1 MNPDALSPRS
11 EPVVVVAARSREA
24 IEPRRQKGG
33 RPSCRAAALPATV
46 AKRACAPMGPSGS
59 VFSFS
64 FKPYSL
70 NFKVSL
76 QASTF
81 IFSPQ
86 TASSLWYLGTCD
98 DDADDDDNMDED
110 NDDEDNENE
119 DANDDPDDIDD
130 DRGISA

>member
-1 MNPDALSPRS
+1 
-11 EPVVVVAARSREA
+11 
-24 IEPRRQKGG
+24 
-33 RPSCRAAALPATV
+33 
-46 AKRACAPMGPSGS
+46 MGPSGS

-76 QASTF
+76 QTSTF

-98 DDADDDDNMDED
+98 DDADDDDED
-110 NDDEDNENE
+110 TENE
-119 DANDDPDDIDD
+119 DAKDDPVDIDD
-130 DRGISA
+130 DRGIST